1 MIADYESVSRYIAR
15 NSNVAMLKW
24 RFLTMAPIVI
34 TEVQRVFR
42 GFLGRLDAGILKKLH
57 EAAITVVSRQPSRE

>member
-1 MIADYESVSRYIAR
+1 MI
-15 NSNVAMLKW
+15 KW

-57 EAAITVVSRQPSRE
+57 EAAITVVSRQASPECITSIEGQPIRLRV